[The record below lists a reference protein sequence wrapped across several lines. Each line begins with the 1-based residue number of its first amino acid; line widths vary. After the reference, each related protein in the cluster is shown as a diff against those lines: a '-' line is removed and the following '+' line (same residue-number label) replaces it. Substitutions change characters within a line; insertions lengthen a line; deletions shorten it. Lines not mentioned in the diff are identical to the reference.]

1 MRKKARL
8 KMTILKDN
16 YRNHP
21 VHQELDNVLQ
31 YIANIKNSE
40 SLSDTERDSL
50 LAYEQLLVYA
60 KYVLSNNISQV
71 VPTQLLNNL
80 RSNIRALQNNNLLNI
95 ENTYNTYSNIMAD
108 LSKIPVFY
116 NKGIVKISLEKLLDN
131 FTNDKEAIKKDL
143 YKEISDFKTKQE
155 NEFKSWQVEKE
166 NYEKRLKE
174 LENENK
180 ALANKIAEQ
189 TNLINDEKTRL
200 STISSN
206 FQNNYD
212 QKMMDFQKE
221 FEEKQKEYKESFT
234 EFKNKS
240 SADTEELYQYMEI
253 KKQNVENLWGII
265 GRASVSGNSQN
276 YANKAKNFAHFMTA
290 LALGIM
296 CFAIWSL
303 FEVVKDFIQ
312 IKMDAKNVS
321 IDNTFLIIRFVFNI
335 VMFLPAW
342 YCANIAN
349 KQRNREF
356 QLRDFEIKT
365 AGLEP
370 FMENMRMI
378 ACDKNLNESNKKDET
393 KLELV
398 KDIFQNDLNRKKVDD
413 ENIIITKDMLK
424 LINSCFE
431 TISKLKEK

>member
-1 MRKKARL
+1 
-8 KMTILKDN
+8 MTILKDN

-21 VHQELDNVLQ
+21 IHQEIDNVLQ
-31 YIANIKNSE
+31 YIANTKNSE
-40 SLSDTERDSL
+40 NLSDTAKDSL
-50 LAYEQLLVYA
+50 LAYEQLLVYT

-71 VPTQLLNNL
+71 LPTQILNNL
-80 RSNIRALQNNNLLNI
+80 RNNIRSLQSNNLLNI
-95 ENTYNTYSNIMAD
+95 ENTYNIYSNIMSD
-108 LSKIPVFY
+108 LSKIPVYY
-116 NKGIVKISLEKLLDN
+116 NKGIAKISLEKILEN
-131 FTNDKEAIKKDL
+131 FNNEKETIKREL

-155 NEFKSWQVEKE
+155 NEFKSWQVEKA
-166 NYEKRLKE
+166 NYEKKLKE

-180 ALANKIAEQ
+180 ALSNKIAEQ

-206 FQNNYD
+206 FQNTYD

-221 FEEKQKEYKESFT
+221 FEEKQKEYKESFA
-234 EFKNKS
+234 EFQNKS
-240 SADTEELYQYMEI
+240 KTETEELYKYMEA

-276 YANKAKNFAHFMTA
+276 YANKAKNFAHFMTG
-290 LALGIM
+290 LALVIM
-296 CFAIWSL
+296 GCAIWSMY
-303 FEVVKDFIQ
+303 EVVKDFIQ
-312 IKMDAKNVS
+312 IKIETKNVR

-370 FMENMRMI
+370 FMENMRMV

-398 KDIFQNDLNRKKVDD
+398 KDIFQNDLNRKKIDD
-413 ENIIITKDMLK
+413 ENIIITKDMLNAIK
-424 LINSCFE
+424 SCLD

>member
-1 MRKKARL
+1 
-8 KMTILKDN
+8 MTILKDN

-21 VHQELDNVLQ
+21 VHQEIDNVLQ

-40 SLSDTERDSL
+40 SLSDTGRDSL

-71 VPTQLLNNL
+71 VPTQILNNL
-80 RSNIRALQNNNLLNI
+80 RSSIRALQNTNLQNI

-108 LSKIPVFY
+108 LSKIPVYY
-116 NKGIVKISLEKLLDN
+116 NKGIAKISLEKILEN
-131 FTNDKEAIKKDL
+131 FNNEKETIKREL

-155 NEFKSWQVEKE
+155 NEFKGWQEEKE
-166 NYEKRLKE
+166 NYEKKLKV

-180 ALANKIAEQ
+180 ALSNKIAEQ
-189 TNLINDEKTRL
+189 TNLINNEKTRL
-200 STISSN
+200 SLISSN
-206 FQNNYD
+206 FQNTYD
-212 QKMMDFQKE
+212 QKMKDFQKG
-221 FEEKQKEYKESFT
+221 FEEKQKEYKELFT
-234 EFKNKS
+234 EFQNKS
-240 SADTEELYQYMEI
+240 KTETEELYKYMEV

-296 CFAIWSL
+296 GFAIWSL

-312 IKMDAKNVS
+312 IKMDTNNVR

-378 ACDKNLNESNKKDET
+378 SCDKNLNESNKKDET

-424 LINSCFE
+424 LINSCFD
-431 TISKLKEK
+431 TISKLKKNNRLKF